1 MIAIPHMENY
11 TQSIRRNKQMKYR
24 EHYINKSASALPKYN
39 RQHSTYI
46 SLRNSNMSLYGR
58 HNTTTLCKDLVENT
72 IHLTETDISYFDNL
86 LGIQPSSRNN
96 D

>member
-1 MIAIPHMENY
+1 
-11 TQSIRRNKQMKYR
+11 
-24 EHYINKSASALPKYN
+24 
-39 RQHSTYI
+39 
-46 SLRNSNMSLYGR
+46 MSLYGR

-86 LGIQPSSRNN
+86 LGIQPSSRTN